1 MHDLTCEVLSSGYS
15 HHTKPF
21 QVSSHKGLRNYL
33 IRFQTEGLCRALVD
47 GEMVLIQPGDLLLY
61 KPADT
66 YDLVVDYEVQAN
78 GEKAIFSGDYYFFCR
93 GSWLD
98 QWWGKSVKPQK
109 VHIPISED
117 ILNLC
122 RHAALEQHRV
132 KGRGRFKEISDYYL
146 RILCLSIERI
156 MAEQAFYSM
165 KGKSFLAVQMKN
177 YIEEHALSSLKLEDV
192 AQHVGLSVSRAV
204 HLFKSIFGQSIMQY
218 TLQIRLSIARERILF
233 SKMSL
238 EQIAEASGF
247 NSYTY
252 FYRMFR
258 ARYGMSPKAYRH
270 SDSEEQ
276 D

>member
-1 MHDLTCEVLSSGYS
+1 MNALTCEVLSAGYS

-21 QVSSHKGLRNYL
+21 QVASRKGLRNYL
-33 IRFQTEGLCRALVD
+33 IRFQTEGLCRALVGD
-47 GEMVLIQPGDLLLY
+47 ELVLIQPGDLLLY
-61 KPADT
+61 KPTDR
-66 YDLVVDYEVQAN
+66 YELRVEPEVQAN
-78 GEKAIFSGDYYFFCR
+78 GELAVFSGDYYFFCQ
-93 GSWLD
+93 GTWLD
-98 QWWGKSVKPQK
+98 EWWNKSPKPRK
-109 VHIPISED
+109 AHIPLSED

-122 RHAALEQHRV
+122 RHAALEQQRV
-132 KGRGRFKEISDYYL
+132 KGRSKEISDYYL

-156 MAEQAFYSM
+156 LSEQAFYSK
-165 KGKSFLAVQMKN
+165 KGKSFLAVQMKS
-177 YIEEHALSSLKLEDV
+177 YIEEHALTPLKLEEV
-192 AQHVGLSVSRAV
+192 ARHVGLSVSRAV

-258 ARYGMSPKAYRH
+258 ARYGMSPKEYRNA
-270 SDSEEQ
+270 DSQPEE
-276 D
+276 